1 MQYTVSDITWLSES
15 DCSSAVAE
23 KLALVHCG
31 CAEMVVVLAVVVV
44 LAILQVIGVDK
55 IR

>member
-1 MQYTVSDITWLSES
+1 VIV
-15 DCSSAVAE
+15 AVQLQR
-23 KLALVHCG
+23 KIGTGCG

-44 LAILQVIGVDK
+44 LAILQVIGVAK

>member
-15 DCSSAVAE
+15 DYSSAVAE